1 MTAETSNLSISAVF
15 RRESELLAAVRA
27 CRTEDVEL
35 VEAYAPYPIHV
46 LDEAMGRR
54 SSRLP
59 WVSLGAGLGGGLSA
73 LLFQFYAAVW
83 DWPINVGGK
92 PANSTLAF
100 LPITFEATV
109 LASGVLTALVF
120 LGLSRLYPGATPKPP
135 DLRVTDD
142 RFALVVR
149 SGANQLETR
158 RLLEQAGAE
167 EIQNVEEGV
176 S

>member
-1 MTAETSNLSISAVF
+1 MTVDTSHPSLSAVF
-15 RRESELLAAVRA
+15 RRESELLTAVRA
-27 CRTEDVEL
+27 CRSQEIDL

-46 LDEAMGRR
+46 LDEALGRR

-109 LASGVLTALVF
+109 LASGVLTAVIF
-120 LGLSRLYPGATPKPP
+120 LALSRLYPGAEARPP
-135 DLRVTDD
+135 DPRVTDD

-149 SGANQLETR
+149 SKEGGSKAR

-167 EIQNVEEGV
+167 KVEEAG

>member
-27 CRTEDVEL
+27 CRAKDVEL

-54 SSRLP
+54 ASRLP

-120 LGLSRLYPGATPKPP
+120 LGLSRLYPGAQPKPP
-135 DLRVTDD
+135 HPRVTDD
-142 RFALVVR
+142 RFALVVH
-149 SGANQLETR
+149 SGANPLETR

-167 EIQNVEEGV
+167 EIQDVQEVV